1 MSIPLRR
8 SISFVITLSILS
20 VVAAAQT
27 LSVRGRVTDP
37 QGGAVVG
44 ATVTLSAPDL
54 SSPRTTRTT
63 IDGSFSI
70 EGLAAGNYR
79 LHIESPGFQPT
90 DQSLTVPTS
99 PDGAA
104 IVLQIAGVSETVAVA
119 APKLEEELPQEI
131 QRSGA
136 RVQTITSAQIENGGY
151 YDVAQALQAL
161 VPGLFITPKA
171 GPFDY
176 VAASLQG
183 SRTNEILWLV
193 DGVRIS
199 NRLYNSTT
207 PLDTIPAN
215 MIERIEVIEGGQ
227 GLFYGTQAVAGAIN
241 VVTKSFTDNTSG
253 RLQTGFDTNKG
264 GHVSGF
270 ARDTHNGNRFV
281 LFGSKD
287 KTTGYRS
294 FPSSEYQPSTT
305 DRNRGY
311 DVQMIGG
318 KYAYDFAPA
327 ARFSAMYQLNDVTLD
342 NLRPARSSAS
352 QVGGLAAAYNERVEH
367 IFNSKLDYTPRQDL
381 QLYFKGYY
389 HQWDSQW
396 SERRNVIASPGSVSV
411 ISDREFWGYKD
422 YGANVLARL
431 TPNRGFEYFGGYD
444 FQNYSGRDDVLL
456 VASNTERMNAVFG
469 QVRTTP
475 DLLKKATLAVGARYN
490 SPTNSRSAT
499 VWNVSSRY
507 DFTNDLFA
515 RASVG
520 TAFRYPDAYELFAI
534 DPTCCFGNPNLKPES
549 STNFNGSVGR
559 RFSAGD
565 KTVTVE
571 AIGFYRRV
579 TDLIVDVDDGS
590 GETTITMNQPDVVK
604 VQGISLVGS
613 AAVTSAVS
621 GSIGYTYNRTQKNEL
636 SGGYT
641 ALPGLPSNV
650 VDGSIDVHPPTLP
663 FGATLT
669 VNSVGRIVDT
679 VAGFGSVPSGD
690 YAVVDLAGRVFLD
703 RGRQHRVNIRLE
715 NLFDKTY
722 TTLSQRGIGD
732 VSTASFVV
740 HNLGVPRTFHL
751 SYAYSF

>member
-8 SISFVITLSILS
+8 SISFVITFSILS

-27 LSVRGRVTDP
+27 VSLRGRVIDP

-44 ATVTLSAPDL
+44 ASVTLTGSGPSA
-54 SSPRTTRTT
+54 SRTTRTT
-63 IDGSFSI
+63 VDGSFSVDSLVP
-70 EGLAAGNYR
+70 GTYT
-79 LHIESPGFQPT
+79 LHVDSPGFQPAN
-90 DQSLTVPTS
+90 QSLAVPTS
-99 PDGAA
+99 ADGAVV
-104 IVLQIAGVSETVAVA
+104 VLQIAGLSETVAVA

-183 SRTNEILWLV
+183 SRTHEILWLV

-270 ARDTHNGNRFV
+270 ARDTHSGNRFV

-287 KTTGYRS
+287 KATGFRS
-294 FPSSEYQPSTT
+294 FPSNEYQPSTT

-311 DVQMIGG
+311 DAQMIGG
-318 KYAYDFAPA
+318 KYAYDFTEA

-342 NLRPARSSAS
+342 NLRPARSSTS
-352 QVGGLAAAYNERVEH
+352 QVGGLAGAYNERLEH
-367 IFNSKLDYTPRQDL
+367 IFSSKLDYTPRQDV
-381 QLYFKGYY
+381 QLFFKGYY
-389 HQWDSQW
+389 HQWDSHW
-396 SERRNVIASPGSVSV
+396 SERRNVITAPGSVSV
-411 ISDREFWGYKD
+411 ISDREFWGFKD
-422 YGANVLARL
+422 YGANVLARV

-456 VASNTERMNAVFG
+456 VAPSTETVNAVFG

-490 SPTNSRSAT
+490 APTHSRSAT

-507 DFTNDLFA
+507 DFTSDLFA

-549 STNFNGSVGR
+549 STNVNGSVGR

-650 VDGSIDVHPPTLP
+650 VDGSIDVHPATLP

-669 VNSVGRIVDT
+669 VNSVGKIVET
-679 VAGFGSVPSGD
+679 VAGFGPVPSGD

-703 RGRQHRVNIRLE
+703 RRRQHRVNIRLE

-722 TTLSQRGIGD
+722 TTLSQRGIPD
-732 VSTASFVV
+732 TSTASFVV